1 MTRNKWRR
9 YPSIRNIKHAIENKS
24 GSEALEMV
32 YSTFALMMLILS
44 TMLIIGY
51 AIQVNQVSYVGKRV
65 ARYIE
70 VSGQADQTDIDTLLK
85 ELLPN
90 KTKLRATVSVTADNW
105 KNVASRK
112 IQLRENFTVHISAA
126 YPLTLANPG
135 DGSVYRE
142 FEIGIPINVNI
153 NGQSEV
159 YWK

>member
-9 YPSIRNIKHAIENKS
+9 YSSIKNIKHAIENKS
-24 GSEALEMV
+24 GSEVIEMV
-32 YSTFALMMLILS
+32 YSTMALMMLILS

-51 AIQVNQVSYVGKRV
+51 AIQVNQVSYAGKRV

-70 VSGQADQTDIDTLLK
+70 VAGQADQTDMDTLLN

-90 KTKLRATVSVTADNW
+90 KNYLGATVSVTADNW
-105 KNVASRK
+105 ENVASRK
-112 IQLRENFTVHISAA
+112 IQLRENFTVHISAS

-135 DGSVYRE
+135 DGSAYT
-142 FEIGIPINVNI
+142 FTLGIPINVYI
-153 NGQSEV
+153 TGQSEV

>member
-1 MTRNKWRR
+1 MTKKKWYR
-9 YPSIRNIKHAIENKS
+9 YPSIKNIKHAIENKS
-24 GSEALEMV
+24 GSEVIEMI
-32 YSTFALMMLILS
+32 YSTFVLIMLILS

-51 AIQVNQVSYVGKRV
+51 AIQVNQVSYAGKRV

-70 VSGQADQTDIDTLLK
+70 VAGQADQTDIDILLR

-90 KTKLRATVSVTADNW
+90 TSTLGATVTVTADNW
-105 KNVASRK
+105 ENLALRK
-112 IQLRENFTVHISAA
+112 IQLRENFKVHISAS

-135 DGSVYRE
+135 DGSAALT
-142 FEIGIPINVNI
+142 IGFPINVYI

>member
-105 KNVASRK
+105 KNVA
-112 IQLRENFTVHISAA
+112 LRENFTVHISAA

-135 DGSVYRE
+135 DGSAYRE

>member
-1 MTRNKWRR
+1 MTHKKWFRS
-9 YPSIRNIKHAIENKS
+9 PSVKNIKHAIENKS

-32 YSTFALMMLILS
+32 YSTFALMLLILS
-44 TMLIIGY
+44 TMMILGY
-51 AIQVNQVSYVGKRV
+51 AIQVNQVSYAGKRV

-70 VSGQADQTDIDTLLK
+70 VAGQADQTDIDTLLK

-105 KNVASRK
+105 ENVASRK
-112 IQLRENFTVHISAA
+112 IQLRENFTVHLSAS

-135 DGSVYRE
+135 FGSSYTVRL
-142 FEIGIPINVNI
+142 PINVNV

>member
-1 MTRNKWRR
+1 MTHKKWFR
-9 YPSIRNIKHAIENKS
+9 YPSVNNIKHAIENKG

-32 YSTFALMMLILS
+32 YSTFALMLLILS
-44 TMLIIGY
+44 TMMILGY
-51 AIQVNQVSYVGKRV
+51 AVQVNQVSYAGKRV

-70 VSGQADQTDIDTLLK
+70 VAGQADQTDIDTLLK

-90 KTKLRATVSVTADNW
+90 KTELHATVSVTADNW
-105 KNVASRK
+105 ENVASRK
-112 IQLRENFTVHISAA
+112 IQLRENFTVHISAE

-135 DGSVYRE
+135 FGSSYT
-142 FEIGIPINVNI
+142 IPLPINVNV